1 MNSALTDIGMTI
13 VQPLFSLAMFLIA
26 VRFLAQLCGV
36 SGYNPISMTLRR
48 VTNVIV
54 LPLSRLLPSGNRFSP
69 GALVALILIQVVFIG
84 LMFTLEGRLD
94 AFNVLQ
100 ALIWA
105 AIGCASL
112 LINIIFYS
120 VIAMIVVSFLAPQSS
135 NPAVE
140 FIWELT
146 EPVMAPLR
154 RILPPMGGLDFSPIV
169 LFIALNVIRVS
180 LGHMAAAVGLVAQS
194 ARYVIGI

>member
-13 VQPLFSLAMFLIA
+13 VQPLFSLAMLLIA
-26 VRFLAQLCGV
+26 LRFLAQLCGV
-36 SGYNPISMTLRR
+36 SGYNPISMALRR
-48 VTNVIV
+48 ITNVVV

-69 GALVALILIQVVFIG
+69 GALLALILMQMAFIALMLG
-84 LMFTLEGRLD
+84 LVGQLD

-100 ALIWA
+100 AVIWSALGA
-105 AIGCASL
+105 AGL
-112 LINIIFYS
+112 LVSIIFYS

-135 NPAVE
+135 HPAVE

-154 RILPPMGGLDFSPIV
+154 QVLPPMGGLDFSPII
-169 LFIALNVIRVS
+169 LFIALNVVRVS
-180 LGHMAAAVGLVAQS
+180 LGHMAVAVGMP
-194 ARYVIGI
+194 RFVIGI

>member
-13 VQPLFSLAMFLIA
+13 VQPLFSLAMLLIA

-36 SGYNPISMTLRR
+36 SGYNPISITLRR

-69 GALVALILIQVVFIG
+69 GALLALILIQVLFIA
-84 LMFTLEGRLD
+84 LMFGLVGQWD

-100 ALIWA
+100 ALIWSA
-105 AIGCASL
+105 LGAIGL
-112 LINIIFYS
+112 LVSVIFYS
-120 VIAMIVVSFLAPQSS
+120 VLAMIVVCFLAPQSS
-135 NPAVE
+135 HPAVE

-154 RILPPMGGLDFSPIV
+154 QVLPPMGGLDFSPII
-169 LFIALNVIRVS
+169 LFIALNVMRVS
-180 LGHMAAAVGLVAQS
+180 LGHMAVAVGMP
-194 ARYVIGI
+194 RFVIGI

>member
-13 VQPLFSLAMFLIA
+13 VQPLFSLAMLLIA

-36 SGYNPISMTLRR
+36 SGYNPISTTLRR
-48 VTNVIV
+48 VTNIIV

-69 GALVALILIQVVFIG
+69 GALLAMILIQVVFIA
-84 LMFTLEGRLD
+84 LMFGLVGQLN

-100 ALIWA
+100 ALIWSALGA
-105 AIGCASL
+105 AGL
-112 LINIIFYS
+112 LVSIIFYS

-135 NPAVE
+135 HPAVE

-154 RILPPMGGLDFSPIV
+154 QVLPPMGGLDFSPII
-169 LFIALNVIRVS
+169 LFIALNVVRVS
-180 LGHMAAAVGLVAQS
+180 LGHMAVAVGMP
-194 ARYVIGI
+194 RFVIGI

>member
-13 VQPLFSLAMFLIA
+13 VQPLFSLAMLLIA
-26 VRFLAQLCGV
+26 LRFLAQLCGV
-36 SGYNPISMTLRR
+36 SGYNPISMALRR
-48 VTNVIV
+48 ITNVVV

-69 GALVALILIQVVFIG
+69 GALLALILMQMAFIALMLG
-84 LMFTLEGRLD
+84 LVGQLD

-100 ALIWA
+100 AVIWSALGA
-105 AIGCASL
+105 AGL
-112 LINIIFYS
+112 LISIIFYS

-135 NPAVE
+135 HPAVE
-140 FIWELT
+140 FVWELT

-154 RILPPMGGLDFSPIV
+154 QALPPMGGLDFSPII

-180 LGHMAAAVGLVAQS
+180 LGHMAVAMGMP
-194 ARYVIGI
+194 RFVIGI

>member
-13 VQPLFSLAMFLIA
+13 VQPLFSLAMLLIA

-69 GALVALILIQVVFIG
+69 GALLALILIQVLFIA
-84 LMFTLEGRLD
+84 LMFGLVGQLD

-100 ALIWA
+100 ALIWSALGA
-105 AIGCASL
+105 AGL
-112 LINIIFYS
+112 LVSIIFYS

-135 NPAVE
+135 HPAVE
-140 FIWELT
+140 FIRELT

-154 RILPPMGGLDFSPIV
+154 QVLPPMGGLDFSPII
-169 LFIALNVIRVS
+169 LFIALNVMRVS
-180 LGHMAAAVGLVAQS
+180 LGHMAVAVGMP
-194 ARYVIGI
+194 RFVIGI

>member
-13 VQPLFSLAMFLIA
+13 VQPLFSLAMLLIA

-69 GALVALILIQVVFIG
+69 GALLALILIQVAFIA
-84 LMFTLEGRLD
+84 LMFGLVGQLD

-100 ALIWA
+100 ALIWSALGA
-105 AIGCASL
+105 AGL
-112 LINIIFYS
+112 LVSIIFYS
-120 VIAMIVVSFLAPQSS
+120 GIAMIVVSFLAPQSS
-135 NPAVE
+135 HPAVE

-154 RILPPMGGLDFSPIV
+154 QVLPPMGGLDFSPII

-180 LGHMAAAVGLVAQS
+180 LGHMAVAVGMP
-194 ARYVIGI
+194 RFVIGI

>member
-13 VQPLFSLAMFLIA
+13 VQPLFSLAMLLIA

-48 VTNVIV
+48 VTNVVV

-69 GALVALILIQVVFIG
+69 GALVALILIQVVFIA

-112 LINIIFYS
+112 LVNIIFYS

-154 RILPPMGGLDFSPIV
+154 RILPPMGGLDFSPII

>member
-13 VQPLFSLAMFLIA
+13 VQPLFSLAMLLIA

-69 GALVALILIQVVFIG
+69 GALVALILIQVVFIA

-94 AFNVLQ
+94 AFNVLH

-105 AIGCASL
+105 AIGCTSL
-112 LINIIFYS
+112 LVNIIFYS

-154 RILPPMGGLDFSPIV
+154 RILPPMGGLDFSPII

>member
-13 VQPLFSLAMFLIA
+13 VQPLFSLAMLLIA
-26 VRFLAQLCGV
+26 LRFLTQLCGV
-36 SGYNPISMTLRR
+36 SGYNPISMALRR
-48 VTNVIV
+48 ITNVVV

-69 GALVALILIQVVFIG
+69 GALLALILMQMAFIALMLG
-84 LMFTLEGRLD
+84 LVGQLD

-100 ALIWA
+100 AVIWSALGA
-105 AIGCASL
+105 AGL
-112 LINIIFYS
+112 LVSIIFYS

-135 NPAVE
+135 HPAVE
-140 FIWELT
+140 FVWELT

-154 RILPPMGGLDFSPIV
+154 QVLPPMGGLDFSPII

-180 LGHMAAAVGLVAQS
+180 LGHMAVAMGMP
-194 ARYVIGI
+194 RFVIGI

>member
-13 VQPLFSLAMFLIA
+13 AQPLFSLAMLLIA

-69 GALVALILIQVVFIG
+69 GALLALILIQVVFIALMLG
-84 LMFTLEGRLD
+84 LVGQLD

-100 ALIWA
+100 ALIWSALGA
-105 AIGCASL
+105 AGL
-112 LINIIFYS
+112 LVSIIFYS

-135 NPAVE
+135 HPAVE

-154 RILPPMGGLDFSPIV
+154 QVLPPMGGLDFSPII
-169 LFIALNVIRVS
+169 LFIVLNVVRVS
-180 LGHMAAAVGLVAQS
+180 LGHMAVAVGMP
-194 ARYVIGI
+194 RFVIGI

>member
-13 VQPLFSLAMFLIA
+13 LQPLFSLAMLLIA

-69 GALVALILIQVVFIG
+69 GALLALILIQVVFIA
-84 LMFTLEGRLD
+84 LMFVIEGQLD

-100 ALIWA
+100 AIIWA

-112 LINIIFYS
+112 LVNIIFYS

-135 NPAVE
+135 HPAVE

-154 RILPPMGGLDFSPIV
+154 QFLPPMGGLDFSPII
-169 LFIALNVIRVS
+169 LFIVLNVIRVS

-194 ARYVIGI
+194 AKYVIGI

>member
-1 MNSALTDIGMTI
+1 MNNALTDIGMTI
-13 VQPLFSLAMFLIA
+13 VQPLFSLAMLLIA

-36 SGYNPISMTLRR
+36 NGYNPISMTLRR
-48 VTNVIV
+48 MTNVIV

-69 GALVALILIQVVFIG
+69 GALLALILIQVAFIA
-84 LMFTLEGRLD
+84 LMFGLVGQLD

-100 ALIWA
+100 ALIWSALGA
-105 AIGCASL
+105 AGL
-112 LINIIFYS
+112 LVSIIFYS

-135 NPAVE
+135 HPAVE

-154 RILPPMGGLDFSPIV
+154 QVLPPMGGLDFSPII

-180 LGHMAAAVGLVAQS
+180 LGHMAVAVGMP
-194 ARYVIGI
+194 RFVIGI

>member
-13 VQPLFSLAMFLIA
+13 VQPLFSLAMLLIA

-36 SGYNPISMTLRR
+36 SGYNPVSMTLRR

-69 GALVALILIQVVFIG
+69 GALVALILIQVVFIA

-112 LINIIFYS
+112 LVNIIFYS

-154 RILPPMGGLDFSPIV
+154 RILPPMGGLDFSPII
-169 LFIALNVIRVS
+169 LFMALNVIRVS

>member
-13 VQPLFSLAMFLIA
+13 VQPLFSLAMLLIA

-69 GALVALILIQVVFIG
+69 GALLALILIQVAFIA
-84 LMFTLEGRLD
+84 LMFGLVGQLD
-94 AFNVLQ
+94 AFNVLR
-100 ALIWA
+100 ALIWSALGA
-105 AIGCASL
+105 AGL
-112 LINIIFYS
+112 LVSIIFYS

-135 NPAVE
+135 HPAVE

-154 RILPPMGGLDFSPIV
+154 QVLPPMGGLDFSPII

-180 LGHMAAAVGLVAQS
+180 LGHMAVAVGMP
-194 ARYVIGI
+194 RFVIGI

>member
-13 VQPLFSLAMFLIA
+13 VQPLFSLAMLLIA

-69 GALVALILIQVVFIG
+69 GALVALILLQVVFIA

-112 LINIIFYS
+112 LVNIIFYS

-154 RILPPMGGLDFSPIV
+154 RILPPMGGLDFSPII

>member
-13 VQPLFSLAMFLIA
+13 VQPLFSLAMLLIA

-54 LPLSRLLPSGNRFSP
+54 LPLSRLLPTGNRFSP
-69 GALVALILIQVVFIG
+69 GALLALILIQVAFIA
-84 LMFTLEGRLD
+84 LMFGLVGQLD

-100 ALIWA
+100 ALIWSALGA
-105 AIGCASL
+105 AGL
-112 LINIIFYS
+112 LVSIIFYS

-135 NPAVE
+135 HPAVE

-154 RILPPMGGLDFSPIV
+154 QVLPPMGGLDFSPII

-180 LGHMAAAVGLVAQS
+180 LGHMAVAVGMP
-194 ARYVIGI
+194 RFVIGI

>member
-13 VQPLFSLAMFLIA
+13 VQPLFSLAMLLIA

-69 GALVALILIQVVFIG
+69 GALLALILIQVAFIA
-84 LMFTLEGRLD
+84 LMFGLVGQLD

-100 ALIWA
+100 ALIWSALGA
-105 AIGCASL
+105 AGL
-112 LINIIFYS
+112 LISIIFYS

-135 NPAVE
+135 HPAVE

-154 RILPPMGGLDFSPIV
+154 QVLPPMGGLDFSPII
-169 LFIALNVIRVS
+169 LFIALNVVRVS
-180 LGHMAAAVGLVAQS
+180 LGHMAVAVGMP
-194 ARYVIGI
+194 RFVIGI

>member
-13 VQPLFSLAMFLIA
+13 VQPLFSLAMLLIA

-69 GALVALILIQVVFIG
+69 GALLALILIQVVFIALMLG
-84 LMFTLEGRLD
+84 LVGQLD

-100 ALIWA
+100 ALIWSALGA
-105 AIGCASL
+105 AGL
-112 LINIIFYS
+112 LVSIIFYS

-135 NPAVE
+135 HPAVE
-140 FIWELT
+140 FIWDLT

-154 RILPPMGGLDFSPIV
+154 QVLPPMGGLDFSPII
-169 LFIALNVIRVS
+169 LFIALNVVRVS
-180 LGHMAAAVGLVAQS
+180 LGHMAVAVGMP
-194 ARYVIGI
+194 RFVIGI